1 MLQLITGVDIPIP
14 ALQTSIH
21 QPSIKEISL
30 LGEEQYFAALQML
43 CFNKQIIIAANPQGS
58 FALNNMNNF
67 EIFMTLI
74 SDPEVKNVAE
84 KRNMI
89 LSMFTLLFPSY
100 NAQFLPH
107 SIYFNDPATKHHFTL
122 DENNF
127 DALQEILRM
136 IFCTK
141 TGSMDQQ
148 SFNPAD
154 AKAREIAQKIMRGR
168 ERVAAQ
174 NGSSN
179 TSIFSQYLSVL
190 TVGLNSMS
198 IQDMADLTIYQLY
211 DLVERYNLYL
221 AWDIDVR
228 SRLAGGKPDKHPDNW
243 MKNIH

>member
-1 MLQLITGVDIPIP
+1 MDYRLSMMCGNDIPVPQCQI
-14 ALQTSIH
+14 TVH
-21 QPSIKEISL
+21 QPRIKEIGMIGEQDFFIGAQCLTINSSMFIQDKAL
-30 LGEEQYFAALQML
+30 LPE
-43 CFNKQIIIAANPQGS
+43 
-58 FALNNMNNF
+58 LNNF
-67 EIFMTLI
+67 QIFMTI
-74 SDPEVKNVAE
+74 MNEKESRDKKNSTLQVLE
-84 KRNMI
+84 I
-89 LSMFTLLFPSY
+89 LFPHHKPMFTPRSLIL
-100 NAQFLPH
+100 NKEGGQVL
-107 SIYFNDPATKHHFTL
+107 I

-127 DALQEILRM
+127 DSLQEILRM
-136 IFCTK
+136 VFCTK

-211 DLVERYNLYL
+211 DLVERFNLYL

>member
-1 MLQLITGVDIPIP
+1 MDYRLAMMCGNDIPIP
-14 ALQTSIH
+14 QCQITVH
-21 QPSIKEISL
+21 QPRIKEIGMIGEQDFFIGAQCLTINSSMFIQDKAL
-30 LGEEQYFAALQML
+30 LPE
-43 CFNKQIIIAANPQGS
+43 
-58 FALNNMNNF
+58 LNNF
-67 EIFMTLI
+67 QIFMTI
-74 SDPEVKNVAE
+74 MNEKESRDKKNSTLQVLE
-84 KRNMI
+84 
-89 LSMFTLLFPSY
+89 LLFP
-100 NAQFLPH
+100 
-107 SIYFNDPATKHHFTL
+107 HHKPMFTPRSL
-122 DENNF
+122 ILNKEGGQVLIDENNF

-211 DLVERYNLYL
+211 DLVERFNLYL

>member
-1 MLQLITGVDIPIP
+1 MDYRLAMMCGIDLPVPQCGLTV
-14 ALQTSIH
+14 H
-21 QPSIKEISL
+21 QPRIKEIGMIGEQDFFIGAQCLTINSSMFIQDKAL
-30 LGEEQYFAALQML
+30 LPE
-43 CFNKQIIIAANPQGS
+43 I
-58 FALNNMNNF
+58 NNF
-67 EIFMTLI
+67 QIFMTI
-74 SDPEVKNVAE
+74 MNE
-84 KRNMI
+84 KESRDKKESTMQVLQI
-89 LSMFTLLFPSY
+89 LFPYYKPFITPRSLIL
-100 NAQFLPH
+100 NQEGHQVL
-107 SIYFNDPATKHHFTL
+107 I

-127 DALQEILRM
+127 EHLQDVLRLV
-136 IFCTK
+136 FCTK

-148 SFNPAD
+148 SFNPAND
-154 AKAREIAQKIMRGR
+154 KAREIAQKIMRGR
-168 ERVAAQ
+168 ERIAAQ

>member
-1 MLQLITGVDIPIP
+1 MNEKESRDKKISTLQVL
-14 ALQTSIH
+14 
-21 QPSIKEISL
+21 E
-30 LGEEQYFAALQML
+30 
-43 CFNKQIIIAANPQGS
+43 
-58 FALNNMNNF
+58 
-67 EIFMTLI
+67 
-74 SDPEVKNVAE
+74 
-84 KRNMI
+84 
-89 LSMFTLLFPSY
+89 LLFP
-100 NAQFLPH
+100 
-107 SIYFNDPATKHHFTL
+107 HHKPMFTPRSL
-122 DENNF
+122 ILNKEGGQVLIDENNF

-198 IQDMADLTIYQLY
+198 LKDVADLTIYQLY
-211 DLVERYNLYL
+211 DLVERFNLYL

>member
-1 MLQLITGVDIPIP
+1 MDYRLAMMCGNDIPVPQCQI
-14 ALQTSIH
+14 TVH
-21 QPSIKEISL
+21 QPRIKEIGMIGEQDFFIGAQCLTINSSMFIQDKAL
-30 LGEEQYFAALQML
+30 LPE
-43 CFNKQIIIAANPQGS
+43 
-58 FALNNMNNF
+58 LNNF
-67 EIFMTLI
+67 QIFMTIMNEKESRDKKI
-74 SDPEVKNVAE
+74 STLQVLE
-84 KRNMI
+84 
-89 LSMFTLLFPSY
+89 LLFP
-100 NAQFLPH
+100 
-107 SIYFNDPATKHHFTL
+107 HHKPMFTPRSL
-122 DENNF
+122 ILNKEGSQILIDENNF
-127 DALQEILRM
+127 DSLQEILRM
-136 IFCTK
+136 VFCTK

-198 IQDMADLTIYQLY
+198 LKDVADLTIYQLY
-211 DLVERYNLYL
+211 DLVERFNLYL